1 MEIPAVSVIIP
12 MYNVEKYIGEL
23 LDSLFA
29 QTFRDFE
36 IIIVDDCSTDN
47 STAIVK
53 NYAEKFDGR
62 LTLTKTQKN
71 SGNPGEPSN
80 IGIYLSR
87 GEYLLILDND
97 DAITPTA
104 LEELYPIAKNFNADV
119 IACEKYYRVPAKFW
133 HDAEFRRQIK
143 PLNEQYSDCVAK
155 PTLIP
160 FDVAERVK
168 VCRQRKILWNVWS
181 KLIRRNFLIEN
192 GIRFNPDMIQDMLF
206 SCCLFY
212 AAERYIRVPNA
223 INFFRIRDDSLSHK
237 NYSGEEAFIKYVRA
251 LVTGFKF
258 LNNFLSKRTFFL
270 EHPQVKYFALET
282 YFNEISIYLGKIY
295 EANPTYIFD
304 DILQQEFGRDNNSA
318 LMAFTFSMEN
328 IYKIMWRN
336 AQVKISELQRH
347 IAELENK
354 R

>member
-12 MYNVEKYIGEL
+12 MYNDEKYIREL
-23 LDSLFA
+23 LDSILA

-36 IIIVDDCSTDN
+36 VIVIDDCSTDN
-47 STAIVK
+47 SFAIIESYK
-53 NYAEKFDGR
+53 EKFNGR
-62 LTLTKTQKN
+62 LTLAKTQKN

-80 IGIYLSR
+80 IGINLSR

-104 LEELYPIAKNFNADV
+104 LEELYPIAKNFDADV
-119 IACEKYYRVPAKFW
+119 VACEKFYRIPEQFW
-133 HDAEFRRQIK
+133 YNAEFRRQVK
-143 PLNEQYSDCVAK
+143 PSSYQHGSFVTK

-160 FDVAERVK
+160 FDIAERVK
-168 VCRQRKILWNVWS
+168 DCRQRKILWNIWS

-192 GIRFNPDMIQDMLF
+192 DIRFNPDMIQDMLF
-206 SCCLFY
+206 TCCLFY
-212 AAERYIRVPNA
+212 TAEKYVRVPNV
-223 INFFRIRDDSLSHK
+223 INVYRVLDDSLSHK
-237 NYSGEEAFIKYVRA
+237 NFSGEEAFIKYVRA

-258 LNNFLSKRTFFL
+258 LDKFLSERDFFL
-270 EHPQVKYFALET
+270 RNPELKYFAFET
-282 YFNEISIYLGKIY
+282 YVNEILMYLGKIY

-304 DILQQEFGRDNNSA
+304 DILRQEFGRDNNSA

-328 IYKIMWRN
+328 IYKIMWSN
-336 AQVKISELQRH
+336 SQVKISELQRR
-347 IAELENK
+347 IEELESK